1 MFFLQLLVYYISTL
15 FSIHFLYKYDN
26 VIIFQLQNYDLF
38 ETVHRQE
45 LLFSVSCIERGFGP
59 QSGQIKDYEIGFLQF
74 LL

>member
-38 ETVHRQE
+38 ETVHRRKY
-45 LLFSVSCIERGFGP
+45 L
-59 QSGQIKDYEIGFLQF
+59 
-74 LL
+74 